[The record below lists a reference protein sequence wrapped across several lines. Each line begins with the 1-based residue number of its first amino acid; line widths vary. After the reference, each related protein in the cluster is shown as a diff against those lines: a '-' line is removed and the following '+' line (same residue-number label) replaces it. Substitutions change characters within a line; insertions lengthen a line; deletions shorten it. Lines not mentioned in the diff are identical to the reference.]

1 MTGVQTCALPIF
13 MELPSYHRPN
23 FKTLFKHVWLRVAG
37 FLRRVIK
44 LIVCITIIF
53 WLLSYTPDGNITGSL
68 IYKFGSAIEPF
79 TMLFGLN
86 WELFIAFLVSAIGKE
101 SALAVVM
108 TLFEQHAAM
117 GNIYNAA
124 FMGIGV
130 ATTDVTANM
139 LASVSIPQALAFMF
153 AFFFNV
159 PCYIIEDRKS
169 VV

>member
-1 MTGVQTCALPIF
+1 MGSAFFGSNVVWVILLLFSVTLLHMKLTATLFGHAIIKPEDRAGLI
-13 MELPSYHRPN
+13 MELPPYHKPN
-23 FKTLFKHVWLRVAG
+23 FKTLFEHVWLRVAG

-44 LIVCITIIF
+44 LIVCITVVF

-68 IYKFGSAIEPF
+68 IYKFGSVIEPF

-130 ATTDVTANM
+130 AT
-139 LASVSIPQALAFMF
+139 
-153 AFFFNV
+153 
-159 PCYIIEDRKS
+159 C
-169 VV
+169 